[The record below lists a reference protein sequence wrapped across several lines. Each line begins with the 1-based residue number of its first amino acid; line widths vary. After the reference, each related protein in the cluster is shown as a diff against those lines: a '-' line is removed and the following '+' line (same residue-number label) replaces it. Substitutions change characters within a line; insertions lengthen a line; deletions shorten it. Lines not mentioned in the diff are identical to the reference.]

1 MVLKAKSSRGLKS
14 HPRPTSRTTK
24 ARSRVSSKIS
34 ILVADDQAMDRRGLI
49 ALLESQPDFEV
60 VAEAATGHDAASR
73 CKRFRPD
80 VVVLSIRLPDLD
92 GVSAISFIRAAH
104 PATHVIALAE
114 RGAGHC
120 LILSPPRPTHI
131 GLPMAQQDEAIMCT
145 DCLQVAVSEG
155 ALGALRRDAEPD
167 QLFRAVRTVAQG
179 NAWYEPRTAAA
190 LLKRAL
196 PNHSKANGTRVLSA
210 REVDVAGLIA
220 DGRSN
225 KEIGRALGI
234 SEPTVKKHVGHV
246 LAKLG
251 LQDRLQIGIY
261 IIRNPLLF
269 GARGRR
275 G

>member
-1 MVLKAKSSRGLKS
+1 MAPEVKR
-14 HPRPTSRTTK
+14 SRTAKTRAGKASARGNTK
-24 ARSRVSSKIS
+24 IT
-34 ILVADDQAMDRRGLI
+34 IMVADDQAMDRRGVI
-49 ALLESQPDFEV
+49 ALLESQRDFEV
-60 VAEAATGHDAASR
+60 VAEAATGHDAVSR

-80 VVVLSIRLPDLD
+80 VVIMSIRLPDLD
-92 GVSAISFIRAAH
+92 GISAISFIRAAH

-114 RGAGHC
+114 RGAGQC
-120 LILSPPRPTHI
+120 LILNPPRPTHI

-155 ALGALRRDAEPD
+155 ALGALRRDAEPEH
-167 QLFRAVRTVAQG
+167 LFRAVRAVAEG

-190 LLKRAL
+190 LLKKAL
-196 PNHSKANGTRVLSA
+196 RTGTKKDGARDLSA
-210 REVDVAGLIA
+210 RELEVAGLIA
-220 DGRSN
+220 DGRAN

-234 SEPTVKKHVGHV
+234 SEPTVKKHVGHI

-261 IIRNPLLF
+261 IVRNPLLF
-269 GARGRR
+269 DARSRR

>member
-1 MVLKAKSSRGLKS
+1 MAPAAKPSRRRT
-14 HPRPTSRTTK
+14 PRPRAAPRK
-24 ARSRVSSKIS
+24 IRSPRAEPHKVRI
-34 ILVADDQAMDRRGLI
+34 IIADDQPLDRRALA
-49 ALLESQPDFEV
+49 ALLGSQPDFEI
-60 VAEAATGHDAASR
+60 VADAANGHEAASR

-80 VVVLSIRLPDLD
+80 VIIISMRLPDLD

-104 PATHVIALAE
+104 PSIHVIALAE

-120 LILSPPRPTHI
+120 LILNPPRQSHL
-131 GLPMAQQDEAIMCT
+131 GLPMSQEGTEVCT
-145 DCLQVAVSEG
+145 DCLQLAVSEG
-155 ALGALRRDAEPD
+155 ALGALRRDAEPE
-167 QLFRAVRTVAQG
+167 QLFRAVRTVSQG

-190 LLKRAL
+190 IMKRA
-196 PNHSKANGTRVLSA
+196 HGAESANGTRALST
-210 REVDVAGLIA
+210 RELDVAGLIA

-261 IIRNPLLF
+261 IVRNPLLF
-269 GARGRR
+269 ERTSRR
-275 G
+275 R

>member
-1 MVLKAKSSRGLKS
+1 MTPKVKSARRPKRRPGAKTR
-14 HPRPTSRTTK
+14 RT
-24 ARSRVSSKIS
+24 KIS

-49 ALLESQPDFEV
+49 ALLESQQDFDV
-60 VAEAATGHDAASR
+60 VAEAVTGQEAAGL

-80 VVVLSIRLPDLD
+80 VVVMSIRLPDLE

-104 PATHVIALAE
+104 PPTHVIALAE

-120 LILSPPRPTHI
+120 LILNPPRPTHL
-131 GLPMAQQDEAIMCT
+131 GLPMAMQEDAIMCT

-155 ALGALRRDAEPD
+155 ALGALRRDAEPE
-167 QLFRAVRTVAQG
+167 QLFRAVRAVAQG

-196 PNHSKANGTRVLSA
+196 RTDSKKDGTRDLST
-210 REVDVAGLIA
+210 RELDVAGLIA
-220 DGRSN
+220 DGRAN

-234 SEPTVKKHVGHV
+234 SEPTVKKHVGHI

-261 IIRNPLLF
+261 IVRNPLLF
-269 GARGRR
+269 DSRSRR